1 MTVME
6 QRGAYRPT
14 PPPAWQPRTDP
25 APLLPDAEP
34 YRVLGTDAAAQA
46 DPELLRRLYAQLVRG
61 RRYNVQA
68 TALTK
73 QGRLAVYPSSTGQ
86 EACEVAAALAL
97 QERDWLFP
105 SYRDTLAVV
114 ARGVDPVEALTLLR
128 GDWHTGYDPYEHRVA
143 PLSTPL
149 ATQLPHAV
157 GLAHAARL
165 KGDDVVALAMVGDG
179 GTSEGDF
186 HEALNFAAVWQA
198 PVVFLVQNNGF
209 AISVPLA
216 KQTAAPSLAH
226 KAVGYGMPGRLVDG
240 NDAAAVHEVL
250 TDAVRHAREGG
261 GPTLVEAVT
270 YRIEA
275 HTNADDATRYRG
287 DAEVE
292 TWREHDP
299 IQLLERELTTR
310 GLLDEDAKQSARDAA
325 EAMASDLRARMN
337 QDAVLDP
344 MDLFAHVYA
353 EPTPNCGNSA
363 TCCGRSSR
371 PSTPTRRARTD
382 DHRRPQAR
390 HHGAGPHPRAPG
402 RDGRRPDRAR
412 PGRGRGHPR
421 RRLPGHRRPRR
432 GVRRGP
438 LHGHPARRGG
448 HPRHCRRHGDVRTA
462 AGRGDAVRRLRL
474 PGVRAAHQPCRPDA
488 QPHPRP
494 YAPADHRPGA
504 LRRRHRRRRAPQR
517 LLRGVLH
524 GDPGPP
530 CRHAR
535 HGRRRLR
542 SAARRHRLRR
552 PGRRPRTQASVL
564 VQGLLEPGGTA
575 ECRTD
580 RPRGGAA
587 LGPERHADHLRSFGP
602 GLPRSRR
609 SGARRGVGPRGRRPA
624 LAGPLRRRDGLR
636 LGAADR
642 PRGRR
647 ARVGLLRRPGRR
659 DRGPRLERCFHHLE
673 APVLRVAGFDIPYP
687 PPMLERH
694 HLPGVDRILDAVA
707 RLQWEADN

>member
-6 QRGAYRPT
+6 QRGTYRPT

-86 EACEVAAALAL
+86 EACEVAAALVL

-128 GDWHTGYDPYEHRVA
+128 GDWHTGYDPYEHHVA
-143 PLSTPL
+143 PLCTPL

-240 NDAAAVHEVL
+240 NDAVAVHEVL
-250 TDAVRHAREGG
+250 ADAVRRAREGG

-275 HTNADDATRYRG
+275 HTNADDATRYRA

-299 IQLLERELTTR
+299 IRLLERELTAR
-310 GLLDEDAKQSARDAA
+310 GLLDEHTQQSTRDAA
-325 EAMASDLRARMN
+325 EAMAADLRARMN
-337 QDAVLDP
+337 QDPVLDP

-353 EPTPNCGNSA
+353 EDTPQL
-363 TCCGRSSR
+363 REQ
-371 PSTPTRRARTD
+371 RALL
-382 DHRRPQAR
+382 QA
-390 HHGAGPHPRAPG
+390 
-402 RDGRRPDRAR
+402 
-412 PGRGRGHPR
+412 
-421 RRLPGHRRPRR
+421 
-432 GVRRGP
+432 
-438 LHGHPARRGG
+438 
-448 HPRHCRRHGDVRTA
+448 
-462 AGRGDAVRRLRL
+462 
-474 PGVRAAHQPCRPDA
+474 
-488 QPHPRP
+488 
-494 YAPADHRPGA
+494 
-504 LRRRHRRRRAPQR
+504 
-517 LLRGVLH
+517 
-524 GDPGPP
+524 
-530 CRHAR
+530 
-535 HGRRRLR
+535 
-542 SAARRHRLRR
+542 
-552 PGRRPRTQASVL
+552 
-564 VQGLLEPGGTA
+564 E
-575 ECRTD
+575 
-580 RPRGGAA
+580 
-587 LGPERHADHLRSFGP
+587 
-602 GLPRSRR
+602 
-609 SGARRGVGPRGRRPA
+609 
-624 LAGPLRRRDGLR
+624 
-636 LGAADR
+636 
-642 PRGRR
+642 
-647 ARVGLLRRPGRR
+647 
-659 DRGPRLERCFHHLE
+659 LE
-673 APVLRVAGFDIPYP
+673 AEQEGAHR
-687 PPMLERH
+687 
-694 HLPGVDRILDAVA
+694 
-707 RLQWEADN
+707 

>member
-34 YRVLGTDAAAQA
+34 YRVLGTRAADRADA
-46 DPELLRRLYAQLVRG
+46 ELLRTLYARLVRG
-61 RRYNVQA
+61 RRYNTQA

-114 ARGVDPVEALTLLR
+114 ARGVDPVQALTLLR
-128 GDWHTGYDPYEHRVA
+128 GDWHTGYDPHEHRVA

-240 NDAAAVHEVL
+240 NDAVAVHEVL
-250 TDAVRHAREGG
+250 SDAVRRARTGG

-270 YRIEA
+270 YRVEA
-275 HTNADDATRYRG
+275 HTNADDATRYRV

-292 TWREHDP
+292 AWRRHDP
-299 IQLLERELTTR
+299 VDLLERELTGR
-310 GLLDEDAKQSARDAA
+310 GLLDEDGIRAAREDA
-325 EAMASDLRARMN
+325 ESMAADLRARMN
-337 QDAVLDP
+337 QDPELDP

-353 EPTPNCGNSA
+353 EPTPQLREQQA
-363 TCCGRSSR
+363 QL
-371 PSTPTRRARTD
+371 RAEL
-382 DHRRPQAR
+382 AAEA
-390 HHGAGPHPRAPG
+390 GAGAETG
-402 RDGRRPDRAR
+402 ASAGA
-412 PGRGRGHPR
+412 G
-421 RRLPGHRRPRR
+421 
-432 GVRRGP
+432 
-438 LHGHPARRGG
+438 AGG
-448 HPRHCRRHGDVRTA
+448 ETG
-462 AGRGDAVRRLRL
+462 AG
-474 PGVRAAHQPCRPDA
+474 
-488 QPHPRP
+488 
-494 YAPADHRPGA
+494 
-504 LRRRHRRRRAPQR
+504 
-517 LLRGVLH
+517 
-524 GDPGPP
+524 
-530 CRHAR
+530 
-535 HGRRRLR
+535 
-542 SAARRHRLRR
+542 
-552 PGRRPRTQASVL
+552 T
-564 VQGLLEPGGTA
+564 
-575 ECRTD
+575 
-580 RPRGGAA
+580 
-587 LGPERHADHLRSFGP
+587 GPEGTLR
-602 GLPRSRR
+602 
-609 SGARRGVGPRGRRPA
+609 
-624 LAGPLRRRDGLR
+624 
-636 LGAADR
+636 
-642 PRGRR
+642 
-647 ARVGLLRRPGRR
+647 
-659 DRGPRLERCFHHLE
+659 
-673 APVLRVAGFDIPYP
+673 
-687 PPMLERH
+687 
-694 HLPGVDRILDAVA
+694 
-707 RLQWEADN
+707 